1 MTTGKALN
9 GKPYARN
16 PHVRFDEGEVASAAT
31 PRRGSL
37 LYSCK
42 SLKFL
47 QFVAS
52 AALCAAAALPS
63 HAEAK
68 SATLACFGYSGKT
81 EIHNFQALVKLTG
94 SNYGFS
100 YDDYSLRDGSD
111 LWFTDSAGNL
121 IPHEIDTWNPDG
133 DSFVWVKIPTLADHK
148 TRIVMHWGEERTAE
162 QISSESVWPGFAG
175 VWHMGKTVSGAP
187 VTPTEQDA
195 TGHGLDAVA
204 SGVDAA
210 AVAAMTE
217 AGGVVGNAR
226 NNALNNGLQVPDF
239 RSHIADETKFAIS
252 GWWKGTGDR
261 RFFSARGN
269 PSEGTINNYWE
280 LYGGLNSMTVAFG
293 NGTTFQDKQD
303 LRYNKDYF
311 RYIGNTSTDWTYVT
325 VAYEGKTATLYV
337 GGKAVATFTASVSN
351 VAPEWG
357 LKIGNIVNAHG
368 WVGSYDEVRMFDGVP
383 SADRVAADYA
393 TMNDPTAF
401 LTLPGTGEISDA
413 AWTGGGNDNDFTN
426 PQNWNCTD
434 LLGVRIEG
442 AVPNER
448 TFVTISGDALGLQ
461 MPSGFSQ
468 AYRLISIGDCTLA
481 ADCDWRGLTNFT
493 IDGTVNLNG
502 RKLYVNAL
510 GGAGT
515 ITDDVAAGELVT
527 DGSFEDITTA
537 IPYKGTNGSLGYYE
551 GFNTKGA
558 PQLRQWTV
566 SDKTNCGLVKPVGG
580 ETTSPWVSVDSAPD
594 GENVVFFQHNR
605 TFSQQISVPS
615 AGRYI
620 VSFWY
625 TTRWDCRSD
634 CNTKDYSGAR
644 IAVEI
649 GGETVGEV
657 LCRECVSATAEK
669 PFKKFCVE
677 ADLVAGTQTLAVRA
691 VLPSGVSSTDT
702 YNGLIDAV
710 SVRPAGVGELHLDS
724 ASAVANSTV
733 TLAGTL
739 KFVKEGSGAFTAAK
753 ADQFYA
759 GGTEIRQGTVKLAL
773 DGQSAGKRFP
783 FGAENGSIVVSTN
796 GAAKGVFDM
805 DGTSGTVKDCTRYR
819 FVLNGGVIQNTGRDM
834 DSSHSQLKHVRLAAD
849 SEWRADRNFGL
860 LDFYSGRSSDQQT
873 TLDLNGHV
881 LSMRFATGIYF
892 LVRNATVLTGDGG
905 AIEVT
910 GDGFFSP
917 RTGTSGVNAA
927 DLDLD
932 VAYRLRLQ
940 DSLSVHDY
948 TAKYAGT
955 YGDGS
960 SALNVGGTFKPTV
973 DRFYGPTMQDGS
985 TIDLTAWPTTAG
997 WPVCSQYT
1005 LGPTNISFAA
1015 GATVN
1020 IDLHGR
1026 SDIAAL
1032 ARTKADGEYS
1042 GYLFKWA
1049 EGEEPASDV
1058 VFVLE
1063 GEYDRKYSLVRNE
1076 HGLLLRLPAGLVIV
1090 VR

>member
-1 MTTGKALN
+1 MPFKSMKTVMT
-9 GKPYARN
+9 
-16 PHVRFDEGEVASAAT
+16 
-31 PRRGSL
+31 
-37 LYSCK
+37 
-42 SLKFL
+42 
-47 QFVAS
+47 
-52 AALCAAAALPS
+52 AALCAAMAPAPSYAA
-63 HAEAK
+63 AK
-68 SATLACFGYSGKT
+68 EATLVCFGYSGKT
-81 EIHNFQALVKLTG
+81 EIPNFQVLVKLTG
-94 SNYGFS
+94 TNYGFS
-100 YDDYSLRDGSD
+100 YDDYALRDGSD

-133 DSFVWVKIPTLADHK
+133 NSFVWVRIPTLADHK

-195 TGHGLDAVA
+195 TRHGLDAVA
-204 SGVDAA
+204 SGADAA

-293 NGTTFQDKQD
+293 NGTTFQDKRD
-303 LRYNKDYF
+303 MKNNKDYF
-311 RYIGNTSTDWTYVT
+311 QYTGNTSTDWTYVT

-448 TFVTISGDALGLQ
+448 TFVTISGDDLGLQ

-468 AYRLISIGDCTLA
+468 AYRSISIGDCTLA
-481 ADCDWRGLTNFT
+481 ANCDWRGLSAFT

-502 RKLYVNAL
+502 RKLYVSTL
-510 GGAGT
+510 DGAGT
-515 ITDDVAAGELVT
+515 VTDDVAAGELVT
-527 DGSFEDITTA
+527 DGSFEDISGT
-537 IPYKGTNGSLGYYE
+537 IPAKGTNGNLGYYAT
-551 GFNTKGA
+551 FNDNGA

-566 SDKTNCGLVKPVGG
+566 NAKTNCGLVKPVGG

-625 TTRWDCRSD
+625 TTRWDCRSNY
-634 CNTKDYSGAR
+634 NTRDYSGAR

-649 GGETVGEV
+649 GGQTVGEV

-691 VLPSGVSSTDT
+691 VLPSGASSTDYNT

-710 SVRPAGVGELHLDS
+710 SVRPAGIGELHLDS

-759 GGTEIRQGTVKLAL
+759 GGTEIRQGAVKLAL
-773 DGQSAGKRFP
+773 DGQSEGQRFP

-805 DGTSGTVKDCTRYR
+805 DGTSGTAKDCTRYR
-819 FVLNGGVIQNTGRDM
+819 FVLNGGVIQNTGRDIG
-834 DSSHSQLKHVRLAAD
+834 SSASQLKYVRLTAD

-881 LSMRFATGIYF
+881 LSMRLATGIYF

-905 AIEVT
+905 MIEVT

-917 RTGTSGVNAA
+917 RTGTKGVNAA
-927 DLDLD
+927 GVDFD
-932 VAYRLRLQ
+932 VTYRLRLQ
-940 DSLSVHDY
+940 DTLSVHDY

-955 YGDGS
+955 DGDGS

-1005 LGPTNISFAA
+1005 LGPTNIAFSADA
-1015 GATVN
+1015 RVVN
-1020 IDLHGR
+1020 VDLHGR
-1026 SDIAAL
+1026 GDLSAL
-1032 ARTKADGEYS
+1032 ARTKVDGRYA
-1042 GYLFKWA
+1042 GYVLRWEA
-1049 EGEEPASDV
+1049 GNEPPQDLS
-1058 VFVLE
+1058 FVLQ
-1063 GEYDRKYSLVRNE
+1063 GEYDRAYRLVRKE
-1076 HGLLLRLPAGLVIV
+1076 DGLLLRLPPGFILVV
-1090 VR
+1090 K